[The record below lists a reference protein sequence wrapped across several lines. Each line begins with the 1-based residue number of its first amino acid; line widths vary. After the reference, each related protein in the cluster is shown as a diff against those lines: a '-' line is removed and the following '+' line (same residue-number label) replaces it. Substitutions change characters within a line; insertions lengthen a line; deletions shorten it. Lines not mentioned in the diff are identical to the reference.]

1 MFVASNKY
9 QFTHI
14 VLVCDGKRKEK
25 KKVNKNSN
33 KISRKK
39 IMPKK
44 SNAFIF
50 LYSLRKLPHT
60 HFFLIEVKNKNQS
73 NAPSFLCKRKQNK
86 LCAFRPQSKK
96 TKKTY
101 KK

>member
-1 MFVASNKY
+1 
-9 QFTHI
+9 
-14 VLVCDGKRKEK
+14 
-25 KKVNKNSN
+25 
-33 KISRKK
+33 
-39 IMPKK
+39 MPKK

-73 NAPSFLCKRKQNK
+73 NAPSFLCKRNQNK

-101 KK
+101 KKETKESKKQKKIIHSVKILSS

>member
-14 VLVCDGKRKEK
+14 VLVCDGKQKEN
-25 KKVNKNSN
+25 KKVNKKQQQNQQ
-33 KISRKK
+33 KK

-50 LYSLRKLPHT
+50 LYSLRKLPPHP
-60 HFFLIEVKNKNQS
+60 FL
-73 NAPSFLCKRKQNK
+73 P
-86 LCAFRPQSKK
+86 
-96 TKKTY
+96 Y
-101 KK
+101 

>member
-1 MFVASNKY
+1 MGLQVINTSSHILCLFVM
-9 QFTHI
+9 
-14 VLVCDGKRKEK
+14 
-25 KKVNKNSN
+25 VNK
-33 KISRKK
+33 KKK

-73 NAPSFLCKRKQNK
+73 NAPSFLCKRNQNK

-96 TKKTY
+96 TKKNIQKVNKRKQKT
-101 KK
+101 KKR